1 MRWEYLDSQLK
12 ILKWQLSLFITY
24 ITTKKNRRVI
34 IYFTNHIKST
44 NRFIV
49 QNSLSN
55 IKDTKNF
62 IIINVVNYYYYY

>member
-1 MRWEYLDSQLK
+1 M
-12 ILKWQLSLFITY
+12 
-24 ITTKKNRRVI
+24 
-34 IYFTNHIKST
+34 KST

-62 IIINVVNYYYYY
+62 IIINVVNYYYYQSNEMCESNIQLFTPFFFNFNLNISF

>member
-1 MRWEYLDSQLK
+1 M
-12 ILKWQLSLFITY
+12 
-24 ITTKKNRRVI
+24 
-34 IYFTNHIKST
+34 KST

-62 IIINVVNYYYYY
+62 IIINVVNYYYYQSNEMCESNIQLFTPFFF